1 MFGIMGEVIW
11 WVTYGGAQI
20 GLVWLLGQVV
30 LDALTDED
38 D

>member
-11 WVTYGGAQI
+11 WLTYIGAQI
-20 GLVWLLGQVV
+20 GLVYLVGQVV
-30 LDALTDED
+30 LEALD